1 MADKVKIWYDREGDF
16 LEVTFA
22 EGPGHMRHTANDA
35 VMERVDERGNIIG
48 FSILEVS
55 RLAAEKPL
63 EAELATGGIHRD
75 SEGPSHYPQK
85 TKTPPNA
92 STGL

>member
-1 MADKVKIWYDREGDF
+1 MADKVRIWYDREGDF

-22 EGPGHMRHTANDA
+22 ERPGYMRHSANDA

-55 RLAAEKPL
+55 RLAAGKPL
-63 EAELATGGIHRD
+63 EAELATSGQ
-75 SEGPSHYPQK
+75 SS
-85 TKTPPNA
+85 
-92 STGL
+92 GL